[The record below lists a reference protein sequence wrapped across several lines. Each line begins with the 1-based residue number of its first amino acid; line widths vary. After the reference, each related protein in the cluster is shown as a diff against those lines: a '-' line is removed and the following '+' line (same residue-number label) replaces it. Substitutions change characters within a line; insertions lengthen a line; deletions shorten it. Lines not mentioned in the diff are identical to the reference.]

1 MYSDIAI
8 PQNNEAEFAEVASKL
23 GIKKLY
29 FLYDS
34 NNFDEQKINRKLES
48 IKEKYNFNLNFET
61 GIIVK
66 SQDANKIKINSKLT
80 AAKSSDKDR
89 FLIESKKVKMI
100 YGLEELGRKDY
111 LHQRA
116 SGLNHIMC
124 ELARKNDVSIGFS
137 YSLILNNEL
146 NSPVII
152 GRMSQ
157 NIKLCRK
164 YEVKTIIGSFAGNP
178 FGLRA
183 PHDLFTLFKIFG
195 MDERNAKASFS
206 YNF

>member
-1 MYSDIAI
+1 MYSDIVI
-8 PQNNEAEFAEVASKL
+8 PQNNEEEFAEIASRL
-23 GIKKLY
+23 GVKKLY
-29 FLYDS
+29 FLYEP
-34 NNFDEQKINRKLES
+34 NVFDEQKINKKLES
-48 IKEKYNFNLNFET
+48 IKEKYNLNFEA

-66 SQDANKIKINSKLT
+66 NQDTNKIKINFKLT

-89 FLIESKKVKMI
+89 FLIESKKVKLI
-100 YGLEELGRKDY
+100 YGFEELGRKDY

-124 ELARKNDVSIGFS
+124 ELARKNNISVGFS
-137 YSLILNNEL
+137 YSSLLNNDA
-146 NSPVII
+146 NSPVLI
-152 GRMSQ
+152 GRMTQ

-164 YEVKTIIGSFAGNP
+164 YKVKTIIGSFAENP

-183 PHDLFTLFKIFG
+183 QHDLANLFKMFG
-195 MDERNAKASFS
+195 MDEQNVKASFS